1 MKLRFVALHA
11 LLSVLPM
18 IFFVF
23 SLTVFVFESDRD
35 FAIEMLNSGIA
46 GLTLVFLISSHAVIH
61 SEVRSM
67 LLKPTFLRLASC
79 FMPTAIVASA
89 SFIGYAVLL
98 ESYSYSFVEPHLER
112 DMPSVIMMNGLWIL
126 VLIGMCEVGRFV
138 SRKLIERISSERRSV
153 SQPTLQQ

>member
-11 LLSVLPM
+11 LLSVMPM

-23 SLTVFVFESDRD
+23 SLTIFVFESDRD

-46 GLTLVFLISSHAVIH
+46 GFSLLFLISSHAVIH

-67 LLKPTFLRLASC
+67 LLNPTFLRIACC
-79 FMPTAIVASA
+79 FIPTALVASS

-98 ESYSYSFVEPHLER
+98 ESYSYSFVKPHVES
-112 DMPSVIMMNGLWIL
+112 DAANVIMMNGIWIL
-126 VLIGMCEVGRFV
+126 VLIGMCEAGRFV
-138 SRKLIERISSERRSV
+138 SRKLIERISYENPSV
-153 SQPTLQQ
+153 NQPALQQ